1 MATFGSL
8 KTSAS
13 KRLMDDSNTA
23 VSSSDVA
30 DSINAAIGFWKQKRF
45 WFNQATATPTLTE
58 DDPDITGMPSDF
70 LYELSKNGLVIEY
83 ASSRYPLVK
92 VDNNFFDM
100 RDSEGVG
107 LPAIYTYRNGG
118 LQVYPYPDQA
128 YTLKLYY
135 IKDYTDLSDDSDTN
149 DFTTYADKLVL
160 YEALSR
166 LHGELR
172 QDEKM
177 EAYYTGRAQAEY
189 QNLLNRTS
197 KLIGSGIL
205 SIDTIL

>member
-1 MATFGSL
+1 MPTFASL
-8 KTSAS
+8 KTSAA

-23 VSSSDVA
+23 VSASDVG
-30 DSINAAIGFWKQKRF
+30 DSVNAAIRFWKQKRF

-58 DDPDITGMPSDF
+58 DDPDITGMPSAF
-70 LYELSKNGLVIEY
+70 LYELSQNGFVIEY

-92 VDNNFFDM
+92 VDNNFFDAK
-100 RDSEGVG
+100 DSEGVG

-118 LQVYPYPDQA
+118 YQVCPYPDQA

-135 IKDYTDLSDDSDTN
+135 IKDYSDLSGDSDTN
-149 DFTTYADKLVL
+149 DFTAYADRLVL

-177 EAYYTGRAQAEY
+177 EAYYSARAAAEY
-189 QNLLNRTS
+189 QNLQTRTAM
-197 KLIGSGIL
+197 LIGTGTL
-205 SIDTIL
+205 SVDTIL